1 MPDGLGAAGLPRRL
15 VGSLTEVGVIA
26 VDDLAALIDGEPI
39 TPELADW
46 IRRGLRDAIETG
58 QPLERALRLTE
69 LPGRSWRDAVRQ
81 RKAKLLVRQ
90 AADLIPAPTPW
101 SRAESLLKEI
111 AAFRR
116 YRWSRLQGLDTPPDT
131 LDGIERHLF
140 GLFQLRNGEVSYSV
154 GAIYTIL
161 TKGDS

>member
-1 MPDGLGAAGLPRRL
+1 MLG
-15 VGSLTEVGVIA
+15 

-39 TPELADW
+39 TPEVANWL
-46 IRRGLRDAIETG
+46 REGLRSAIETG

-81 RKAKLLVRQ
+81 RKAKLLVRL

-101 SRAESLLKEI
+101 SRAESLFKEI
-111 AAFRR
+111 AAFKR

-131 LDGIERHLF
+131 LDGIEQHLF
-140 GLFQLRNGEVSYSV
+140 GLFRLKNGEVNYSV
-154 GAIYTIL
+154 GAIYAIL